1 MNENISAEIAL
12 VVPDENA
19 SLSHGE
25 INQPKG
31 TQFFQTKGR
40 YFQENYFDL
49 YNWLHY
55 NKKRCSILPRRYAN
69 YGK

>member
-1 MNENISAEIAL
+1 MNENISAEIVL
-12 VVPDENA
+12 VVTDENA

-40 YFQENYFDL
+40 YFQEN
-49 YNWLHY
+49 
-55 NKKRCSILPRRYAN
+55 
-69 YGK
+69 